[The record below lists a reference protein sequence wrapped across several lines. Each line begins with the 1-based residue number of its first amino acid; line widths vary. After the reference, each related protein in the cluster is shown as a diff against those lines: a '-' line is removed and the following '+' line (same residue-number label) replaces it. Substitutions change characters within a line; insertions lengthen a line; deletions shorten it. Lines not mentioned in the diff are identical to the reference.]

1 MEMSTIIKS
10 VISLFLIML
19 VGVYCSKKE
28 IINSN
33 VSKGLTRILLEITLP
48 CMIIVSFSL
57 PYDEGV
63 KSNIMKTFYYS
74 FLTYIIIA
82 IVSYLLMRPVKDER
96 KLILH
101 FSNIFTNTG
110 YIGFPILNVIYGAE
124 AVMYGAIFNIFFTIF
139 LWTYGVIIFKGK
151 VEKQDLVKEIFKALK
166 NPSLIA
172 VYMGIAMMLFNLKL
186 PAVILE
192 SVSSIGNMTGPISMI
207 IVGALSY
214 KINVKEY
221 LIDWTLYYGIAV
233 KLIIIPAFLY
243 FISLL
248 IQDRTIVSNSV
259 IILASMP
266 AAVMTSIFA
275 DSFNVK
281 KDYAAVFVVA
291 TTLLSVFT
299 LPILLRLII

>member
-10 VISLFLIML
+10 VVSLFLIML
-19 VGVYCSKKE
+19 VGVYGSKKE

-48 CMIIVSFSL
+48 CMIIMSFNL

-63 KSNIMKTFYYS
+63 KSNITKTFYYS

-82 IVSYLLMRPVKDER
+82 IASYLLMMPVKDER

-151 VEKQDLVKEIFKALK
+151 MEKQDLVKEILKALR

-172 VYMGIAMMLFNLKL
+172 VYMGIAMMLFDLKL
-186 PAVILE
+186 PAVILA
-192 SVSSIGNMTGPISMI
+192 SVKSIGNMTGPISMI

-221 LIDWTLYYGIAV
+221 LIDWTVYYGIAV

-248 IQDRTIVSNSV
+248 IHDRSIVSNSV

-266 AAVMTSIFA
+266 AAAMTSIFA
-275 DSFNVK
+275 DSFNIK

>member
-19 VGVYCSKKE
+19 VGFYCSKKG
-28 IINSN
+28 IMNST

-57 PYDEGV
+57 PYDEGI

-82 IVSYLLMRPVKDER
+82 IASYILIMPVKGQK

-151 VEKQDLVKEIFKALK
+151 VEKQDLVKELLKALK

-186 PAVILE
+186 PAVILA

-221 LIDWTLYYGIAV
+221 LIDWTLYYGVAV

-248 IQDRTIVSNSV
+248 IQDRTIVSNTV

-266 AAVMTSIFA
+266 AAAMTSIFA
-275 DSFNVK
+275 DSFNIK